1 MCEIAPHFYG
11 SFRHLRAFGDAYTVD
26 AVKEFANLRAVAYPR
41 PASPP
46 MERRKLSRYR
56 VALPL
61 VFRWVNSGRRQMQ
74 SSGVTYDI
82 STAGAYVLASTLP
95 PANAVLDVEIDLL
108 GFREPHSR
116 MKSRMKVLRVDRSTG
131 NERGDSGRVG
141 FSMVGDEFT
150 LLRGIR
156 LVR

>member
-1 MCEIAPHFYG
+1 
-11 SFRHLRAFGDAYTVD
+11 
-26 AVKEFANLRAVAYPR
+26 
-41 PASPP
+41 
-46 MERRKLSRYR
+46 
-56 VALPL
+56 
-61 VFRWVNSGRRQMQ
+61 MQ

-95 PANAVLDVEIDLL
+95 PANAVVDVEIDLL
-108 GFREPHSR
+108 GFREPKSR

-131 NERGDSGRVG
+131 DKAGDNADKGRVG
-141 FSMVGDEFT
+141 FSVVGDEFT